1 MFRRLF
7 LSSCAICLFV
17 SVSLTPTHAQQ
28 AAPEGDDQ
36 PKLPEIADE
45 PKTVDPAASMP
56 EELTVRAAH
65 DFSDSSL
72 REVVAW
78 LREEQKLVV
87 LVDNGA
93 LSTIGISPAEP
104 VSDRLDDAP
113 LYLLLNRLRSL
124 GLAWYFED
132 KILHVTSADAAQE
145 RATTLPYNVGDLLDA
160 GYELDRLETAIT
172 ETIAPAD
179 WAYVGGIGTINA
191 LGDVLFVRQ
200 TDALQREVQ
209 GLLAALRKHARQT
222 YVNEPPQH
230 LALREKL
237 SENVSVAFVDTP
249 LETAVKQ
256 LADQVKADIRL
267 DAPALRRMRLREREP
282 VSLTLTDRKLE
293 TVLQAIVLDLELTWV
308 LRDGVLWITSA
319 EEAEEFLKTA
329 VYDVRDLC
337 RDDGEMDALIEAV
350 TTATQPDSWGDVGG
364 PGSINS
370 VKPGTLVI
378 GHQER
383 VQREVLEMLE
393 TYRRALRE
401 SKPRRREVDFEN
413 EIVTTYYRMHADVA
427 RDLAKMLP
435 TLVRPDTWKSEAL
448 PEASGQLFLV
458 ASEPQV
464 ETPGIRGEENTG
476 GESVVLPQAVL
487 IVRQTRAAHGEIA
500 DVIRRVESG
509 DVMEL
514 GGGLGG
520 MGGFGGG
527 FFSLPPERGK

>member
-1 MFRRLF
+1 M
-7 LSSCAICLFV
+7 
-17 SVSLTPTHAQQ
+17 HAQQ
-28 AAPEGDDQ
+28 ADAEAGDKPQ
-36 PKLPEIADE
+36 LPQIADE
-45 PKTVDPAASMP
+45 PKTIDPAASMP
-56 EELTVRAAH
+56 KELTVLATH

-72 REVVAW
+72 REAVAW

-87 LVDNGA
+87 LVDDGA
-93 LSTIGISPAEP
+93 LSAIGISPAEP

-132 KILHVTSADAAQE
+132 KILHITSADAAQQ

-209 GLLAALRKHARQT
+209 GLLAALRNHGRQT
-222 YVNEPPQH
+222 YVNEPQQH

-237 SENVSVAFVDTP
+237 RENVSVAFVDTP

-256 LADQVKADIRL
+256 LAEQVKADIRL

-350 TTATQPDSWGDVGG
+350 TTATRPDSWGDVGG

-370 VKPGTLVI
+370 VKAGTLVI
-378 GHQER
+378 GHQGR
-383 VQREVLEMLE
+383 VHREVLEMLE

-401 SKPRRREVDFEN
+401 SKPRQRETEFEN

-427 RDLAKMLP
+427 DDLAAMLP
-435 TLVRPDTWKSEAL
+435 ILVRPETWKSQTRADAPGE
-448 PEASGQLFLV
+448 LFLV
-458 ASEPQV
+458 ASEPQIGM
-464 ETPGIRGEENTG
+464 PGIRGNEENPG
-476 GESVVLPQAVL
+476 HEVVLPQAVL
-487 IVRQTRAAHGEIA
+487 IIRQTRAAHIEIA

-509 DVMEL
+509 DVTDF
-514 GGGLGG
+514 GSGLGG

-527 FFSLPPERGK
+527 FLSVPPLRRRQNEK